1 MAELISHVDR
11 FGRPLG
17 APGVVHGASSSDV
30 AELMASAAA
39 DRTSRNS
46 GGIMRRDVLRLSA
59 GLGLSML
66 LPPMDLR
73 AADKRG
79 SERAKSL
86 IVLWMA
92 GGPSQMETW
101 DPHPEVSSKNGD
113 TKVIKTS
120 VPDLKI
126 GSDYPRMAEQ
136 MQHMT
141 VIRSLVS
148 KEGDHER
155 GTYFLKTGW
164 RIDPSLRRPHPALGA
179 ILTSELPDKRVEIP
193 LHFSLGQTQWPA
205 RGGFIGDEYDAFKI
219 FDPGRNIRN
228 MQPPVSLDRQT
239 RRLASL
245 DVATKAFSQG
255 RRLQMR
261 STKHGDT
268 IQRALRMMSSK
279 QLDAFDLSKNPT
291 EIAAY
296 GDTQFGRGCL
306 VASKLVAEGVR
317 AIEVTLRGFD
327 THTDNFNG
335 HRTQA
340 EILDPAFSALISDL
354 KANELFDSTVV
365 LCIGEFGRTPTINK
379 LSGRDHFPHWFS
391 CVIGGGGL
399 SRGLVIGET
408 NADLT
413 EQQQKEGLG
422 VKDPIKVQDLLATI
436 YSRFGVDH
444 TGSNYTS
451 ENRPMRIVD
460 GSPIARLMARSG

>member
-1 MAELISHVDR
+1 M
-11 FGRPLG
+11 
-17 APGVVHGASSSDV
+17 
-30 AELMASAAA
+30 
-39 DRTSRNS
+39 T
-46 GGIMRRDVLRLSA
+46 RRDALQLSV

-66 LPPMDLR
+66 MPPMSLK

-101 DPHPEVSSKNGD
+101 DPHPEVSSKNGE
-113 TKVIKTS
+113 TKAIKTS
-120 VPDLKI
+120 VPGLKI

-136 MQHMT
+136 MQHMS

-179 ILTSELPDKRVEIP
+179 ILTSELPDPNVEIP
-193 LHFSLGQTQWPA
+193 MHFSLGSTQWPA
-205 RGGFIGDEYDAFKI
+205 RGGFIGDEFDAFKI

-228 MQPPVSLDRQT
+228 MRAPVSDDRQA

-245 DVATKAFSQG
+245 DVATKAFSRG

-261 STKHGDT
+261 NTKHTDT

-279 QLDAFDLSKNPT
+279 QLEAFDLTKDPSAIKP
-291 EIAAY
+291 Y

-306 VASKLVAEGVR
+306 VARRLVEKRVR
-317 AIEVTLRGFD
+317 AIEVTLQGFD
-327 THTDNFNG
+327 THADNFNG

-340 EILDPAFSALISDL
+340 EILDPAFSALIADL
-354 KANELFDSTVV
+354 RAHDLFDSTLV

-391 CVIGGGGL
+391 CVLGGGGI

-408 NADLT
+408 NPDLT
-413 EQQQKEGLG
+413 DKQQKEGLG
-422 VKDPIKVQDLLATI
+422 VKDPIQVQDLLATI
-436 YSRFGVDH
+436 YSRFDVDH
-444 TGSNYTS
+444 TGENYTS
-451 ENRPMRIVD
+451 ENRPMRIVN
-460 GSPIARLMARSG
+460 GSPIDRLMSPPS